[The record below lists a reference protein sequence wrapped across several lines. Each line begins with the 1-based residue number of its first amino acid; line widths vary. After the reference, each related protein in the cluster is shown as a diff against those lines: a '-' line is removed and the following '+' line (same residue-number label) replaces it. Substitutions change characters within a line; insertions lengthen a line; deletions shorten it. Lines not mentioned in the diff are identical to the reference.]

1 MPLFNFLTVLQ
12 VNYIK
17 HIAKEMKLKL
27 NEINFPYILYSDSID
42 YFYVNLAKPQYLTV
56 WQNTILEVSMKFYFG
71 WD

>member
-27 NEINFPYILYSDSID
+27 NELYSDSVD